1 MLNKKVII
9 IGLFFLLI
17 TFAGLYRPSQIVS
30 VPPTNVKD
38 TLSSSQLSF
47 FGRLGVG
54 NTANNTTL
62 NLVVGSSTPS
72 QSTHNLF
79 VGDTISIGVSGSTGL
94 STYIISD
101 IASTGSFQITSGL
114 GSSNAFAGLA
124 VVATRSAIHTLSF
137 TPKTNID
144 GGAWQFLLKASTRV
158 GETWNDGIPDQQ
170 GFDFGMDVGSTTT
183 GPGTR
188 LKVADVTCPWGAT
201 ASVGTTTVIGVG
213 STGSFI
219 VIQCTLG
226 AGITNPINVGTTI
239 TIGRPL
245 TTGSQLI
252 NPAPASN
259 HTPGKADSTADVY
272 TFYVRHLDASSIVI
286 DPDTAS
292 GRIAVVESV
301 RVTATIDPTLTFYID
316 NTNVGTGSTVCGNV
330 GGSAFGANAANT
342 TATSVAFGSI
352 NLGSFNNLA
361 QRLSCVTNSD
371 SGYAVTVYE
380 NSAMKNV
387 NTGTT
392 IPNTNCDAGTCTYSV
407 GNTWVT
413 DTTQSSWGYTLQNIN
428 ANTIGVGSTSI
439 YKAFGIGNGQVQ
451 SIMSNSTTPTAT
463 EQAYIC
469 YRLVASTTQEA
480 GNYENQLIYTATATF

>member
-1 MLNKKVII
+1 MLNKKVTCV
-9 IGLFFLLI
+9 GLFFLLI
-17 TFAGLYRPSQIVS
+17 SLACLYQPAQIVS
-30 VPPTNVKD
+30 VPPSNVKD

-54 NTANNTTL
+54 NTINNTTI

-72 QSTHNLF
+72 TSTRNLF
-79 VGDTISIGVSGSTGL
+79 VGDTISIGTSNSTIL
-94 STYIISD
+94 TTYVISD
-101 IASTGSFQITSGL
+101 VANTGSFQISSGL
-114 GSSNAFAGLA
+114 GSSNAYAGLS
-124 VVATRSAIHTLSF
+124 VIATRSAIHTLSF
-137 TPKTNID
+137 TPKTNIA
-144 GGAWQFLLKASTRV
+144 GGAWQFLLKTSTRV
-158 GETWNDGIPDQQ
+158 GETWNDGIPDQE

-183 GPGTR
+183 GSGTR
-188 LKVADVTCPWGAT
+188 LKTADVTCPWGAS
-201 ASVGTTTVIGVG
+201 ASVGTTAVI
-213 STGSFI
+213 STNSYI

-239 TIGRPL
+239 TIGRTL

-252 NPAPASN
+252 NPAPALN
-259 HTPGKADSTADVY
+259 HTEGRADATADVY
-272 TFYVRHLDASSIVI
+272 TFYVRHLDGSSAVV

-301 RVTATIDPTLTFYID
+301 RVTATVDPTLTFYID
-316 NTNVGTGSTVCGNV
+316 NTGVGVGATTCGNT
-330 GGSAFGANAANT
+330 AFGNNAANT

-352 NLGSFNNLA
+352 NLGAFNNLA

-380 NSAMKNV
+380 NSAMRNV

-392 IPNTNCDAGTCTYSV
+392 ILDTNCDAGTCTYSV
-407 GNTWVT
+407 GNTWIT
-413 DTTQSSWGYTLQNIN
+413 DTTQSGWGYTLQNIN

-439 YKAFGIGNGQVQ
+439 YKAFGVGAAQAQ
-451 SIMSNSTTPTAT
+451 TIMSNSTTPTAT
-463 EQAYIC
+463 EQANIC